1 MNPTIPTIDDVR
13 NAAETIYQHLSPAP
27 LIRSP
32 RLEKELGLPESR
44 RVWIKDYGWT
54 PVGSFK
60 LLGAL
65 NWMAANLEAA
75 GDRYILRTV
84 GNDLGL
90 SEHPAGREEQGN

>member
-27 LIRSP
+27 LIRSH

-65 NWMAANLEAA
+65 NWMAANLEEA
-75 GDRYILRTV
+75 GDRPIAAHSS
-84 GNDLGL
+84 GNF
-90 SEHPAGREEQGN
+90 STPEP